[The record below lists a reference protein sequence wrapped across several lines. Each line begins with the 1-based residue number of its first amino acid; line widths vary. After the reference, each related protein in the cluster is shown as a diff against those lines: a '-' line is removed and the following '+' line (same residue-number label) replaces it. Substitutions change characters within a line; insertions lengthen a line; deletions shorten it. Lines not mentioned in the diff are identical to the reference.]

1 MRRAFTLIELIFS
14 MVIIAI
20 AFSVLPKILQL
31 AVKSSTTSLKEEA
44 MYNAVAYVGLIKSTA
59 WDESN
64 TEVDDILLV
73 ASDWNS
79 EDDPYDCNTTTGYR
93 TGGMK
98 GSRNCFHEQNASL
111 TLGSESSDTNTYRDD
126 MDDFITLTA
135 KNYNSSREYNLSVEV
150 DYVDDIALDA
160 TQYSNT
166 QSTDSTNTK
175 RITVTVK
182 PNKKSNVLGNTFVK
196 VSFIAQNIGQIRVK
210 RRVWQ

>member
-1 MRRAFTLIELIFS
+1 MRKAFTLIELIFS

-59 WDESN
+59 WDENN

-79 EDDPYDCNTTTGYR
+79 EYDPYDCNRTTGYR
-93 TGGMK
+93 AGGMK
-98 GSRNCFHEQNASL
+98 GSRNCFHDKNAS
-111 TLGSESSDTNTYRDD
+111 TIGSNGNDRDD

-135 KNYNSSREYNLSVEV
+135 SNYNSSRDYNLSVDV
-150 DYVDDIALDA
+150 KYIDDIALDA

-175 RITVTVK
+175 RIIVTVK

>member
-1 MRRAFTLIELIFS
+1 MRKAFTLIELIFS

-59 WDESN
+59 WDENN
-64 TEVDDILLV
+64 TEVDDILIV
-73 ASDWNS
+73 KSGDSA
-79 EDDPYDCNTTTGYR
+79 YDCNTTTGYR
-93 TGGMK
+93 VGGMK
-98 GSRNCFHEQNASL
+98 GSRNCFHEKNAS
-111 TLGSESSDTNTYRDD
+111 TIGSDDNDRDD
-126 MDDFITLTA
+126 MDDFVTLTA
-135 KNYNSSREYNLSVEV
+135 NNYNNSRDYNLSVEV

-166 QSTDSTNTK
+166 QNTDSTNTK
-175 RITVTVK
+175 LITVTVK
-182 PNKKSNVLGNTFVK
+182 TNKKSKTLGTAFVK
-196 VSFIAQNIGQIRVK
+196 IPFIAQNIGQITVK

>member
-1 MRRAFTLIELIFS
+1 MRKAFTLIELIFS

-73 ASDWNS
+73 KSGDGA
-79 EDDPYDCNTTTGYR
+79 YDCNTTTGYR
-93 TGGMK
+93 AGGMK
-98 GSRNCFHEQNASL
+98 GSRNCFHDKNAS
-111 TLGSESSDTNTYRDD
+111 TIGSNGNDRDD

-135 KNYNSSREYNLSVEV
+135 KNYNSSREYYLSVDV
-150 DYVDDIALDA
+150 VYVDDIALDEEK
-160 TQYSNT
+160 YSDNNVSHT
-166 QSTDSTNTK
+166 TNTK